1 MSTDASWQQAANLLT
16 LVSNKG
22 TPAGQ
27 IQRLYSSGLLADLLD
42 ANVDEVDRAEFR
54 KVLGLGPVRKI
65 VSFEKKPEPVPD
77 IIVRVDRSIR
87 PVYPDWMKL
96 VMHPELEP
104 TGPAEYE
111 LGTINHWLHDGQKN
125 GRCMEGHKLY
135 EYLKENGM
143 LESCL
148 SLRDGEEIQKKGIAV
163 FRKFF
168 QGKAVFLWKSVVQNR
183 DGDFRVPYL
192 CKTGGWVVM
201 VWSWLDSNW
210 HGNFPAL
217 RFAS

>member
-104 TGPAEYE
+104 TGPAEYD
-111 LGTINHWLHDGQKN
+111 LATIDPWLHDGQKN
-125 GRCMEGHKLY
+125 GRSMEGHKLY

-201 VWSWLDSNW
+201 GWSWLDNDWFGSN
-210 HGNFPAL
+210 PAL